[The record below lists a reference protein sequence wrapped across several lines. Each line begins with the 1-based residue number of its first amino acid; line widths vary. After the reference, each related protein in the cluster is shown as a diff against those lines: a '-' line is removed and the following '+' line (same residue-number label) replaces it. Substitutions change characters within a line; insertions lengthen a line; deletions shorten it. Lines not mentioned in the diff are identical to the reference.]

1 MNCSR
6 CGHEVPEGEGHAYE
20 GKLLCD
26 DCLMEIGLHPRECEP
41 WATYIA
47 DKERGGWKGTQG
59 LTDRQKEV
67 YNFIKA
73 KGKTT
78 REEVKAELKLSEAEL
93 DTQLTALMHS
103 ELIKERAESGNLYLV
118 TIN

>member
-6 CGHEVPEGEGHAYE
+6 CKKAVPEGKGHAYE
-20 GKLLCD
+20 GQLLCD
-26 DCLMEIGLHPRECEP
+26 DCLMEIGLHPKECEP
-41 WATYIA
+41 WATYLA
-47 DKERGGWKGTQG
+47 RKERGGWKGTQG

-73 KGKTT
+73 KGQTT
-78 REEVKAELKLSEAEL
+78 REAVKAELKLSEAEL
-93 DTQLTALMHS
+93 DAQLTTLMHS
-103 ELIKERAESGNLYLV
+103 ELVKERGEKGRLFLV